1 MTDDVRL
8 RSVQPDDLPIF
19 FAQQQEPDAIRM
31 AAFPSRDH
39 DAFMAHW
46 AKLLARPHEMI
57 TRTIVAQGQVAG
69 NLGCWEQEGERRVGY
84 WLGQAFWGRGIASA
98 ALALFLREVK
108 LRPLHARVVK
118 HNIASIRVLQKCG
131 FTIAG
136 EEKFVS
142 DNGVEETEVIL
153 TLIDQQGV

>member
-1 MTDDVRL
+1 MTYDVQL
-8 RSVQPDDLPIF
+8 RAVQPADLPIF
-19 FAQQQEPDAIRM
+19 FAQQQEPAATRM

-46 AKLLARPHEMI
+46 AKLLARPNETI
-57 TRTIVAQGQVAG
+57 TRTIVARGLVAG
-69 NLGCWEQEGERRVGY
+69 NLGCWEQEGDRRVGY
-84 WLGQAFWGRGIASA
+84 WLGEAFWGRGIASA

-131 FTIAG
+131 FTISG
-136 EEKFVS
+136 EEKFVG
-142 DNGVEETEVIL
+142 DDGVEETEVIL
-153 TLIDQQGV
+153 TLIDKGGD